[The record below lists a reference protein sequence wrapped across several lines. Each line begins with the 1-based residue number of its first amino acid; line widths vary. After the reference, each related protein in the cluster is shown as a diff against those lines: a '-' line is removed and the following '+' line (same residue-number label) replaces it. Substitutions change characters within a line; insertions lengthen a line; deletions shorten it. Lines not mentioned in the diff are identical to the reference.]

1 MTKRIFKQ
9 KRKSYVMPRAEA
21 MWIKNENVLLSGSG
35 AYGEAG
41 NVEPGDGDWGNSK
54 RNSYFFDDSGSDSSD
69 DDWGL

>member
-21 MWIKNENVLLSGSG
+21 MWIKNENELLSGSATAG
-35 AYGEAG
+35 AEGMPPDGE
-41 NVEPGDGDWGNSK
+41 WGNSK

>member
-1 MTKRIFKQ
+1 MTKRIFTK

-21 MWIKNENVLLSGSG
+21 VWIKNENELLSGSATAG
-35 AYGEAG
+35 AEGM
-41 NVEPGDGDWGNSK
+41 PSDDDDWGNGSK